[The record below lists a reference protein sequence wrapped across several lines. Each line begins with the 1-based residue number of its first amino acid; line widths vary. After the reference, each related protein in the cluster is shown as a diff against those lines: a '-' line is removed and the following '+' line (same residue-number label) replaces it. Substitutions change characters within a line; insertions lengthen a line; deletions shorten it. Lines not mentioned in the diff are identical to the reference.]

1 MLDLLI
7 KNGMIVDGS
16 GKEAFPAD
24 VAVQDGKIVAVRP
37 GIEEPAG
44 KIIDAKGHYVTP
56 GFIDMHRH
64 GDAAVFREG
73 FGEIEVRQGI
83 TSIVNGQCGLSI
95 APCPPEHREE
105 MFAFLNT
112 IAGSVNP
119 N

>member
-24 VAVQDGKIVAVRP
+24 IAVQDGKIVAVRP

-44 KIIDAKGHYVTP
+44 KVIDAKGHYVTP

-73 FGEIEVRQGI
+73 FGEIEVRQGLPA
-83 TSIVNGQCGLSI
+83 S
-95 APCPPEHREE
+95 
-105 MFAFLNT
+105 
-112 IAGSVNP
+112 
-119 N
+119 